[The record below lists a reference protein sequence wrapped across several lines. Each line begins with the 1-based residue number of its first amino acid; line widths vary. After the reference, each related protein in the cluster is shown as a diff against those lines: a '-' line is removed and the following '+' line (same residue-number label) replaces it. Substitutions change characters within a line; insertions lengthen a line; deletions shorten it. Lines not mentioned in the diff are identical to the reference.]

1 MNGMAGLASA
11 VYEKRNDGISKSKA
25 GSRDAKSLFMDKMSH
40 EFRTP
45 LNAIIGI
52 SSLLQLEESLN
63 SEQRD
68 LIDLIRSSGEEM
80 LTKVENILDFSW
92 IESGNA
98 ALESRPFDLNDC
110 ITSVLRIFSHMASAK
125 GLNLSC
131 RIDESIPATVIGDSR
146 RLEQILKNLLDN
158 AIKFTTEG
166 EVAIHV
172 SADGSGLIHFSV
184 SDTGIG
190 IPFDCRDRLFKS
202 FSQVD
207 DSLTRRHQG
216 IGLGLAT
223 SRRLVELMGGEI
235 WAESQEGRGSTFHF
249 TINSAG
255 VCDQCLLSAM
265 MPPMHEDNVF
275 LPNLGRI

>member
-11 VYEKRNDGISKSKA
+11 MYEKRNDGLSMSLA
-25 GSRDAKSLFMDKMSH
+25 GSRDAKSLFMDKMNH

-63 SEQRD
+63 PEQRD

-98 ALESRPFDLNDC
+98 ALESLPFDLKDC
-110 ITSVLRIFSHMASAK
+110 IKSVLRIFSHVASAK
-125 GLNLSC
+125 GLILSC
-131 RIDESIPATVIGDSR
+131 SIDESIPAAVTGDRR
-146 RLEQILKNLLDN
+146 RLEQILKNLLEN
-158 AIKFTTEG
+158 AIKFTEVG

-172 SADGSGLIHFSV
+172 SADGGGLIHFSV
-184 SDTGIG
+184 RDTGIG
-190 IPFDCRDRLFKS
+190 IPLDRRDCLFKS

-207 DSLTRRHQG
+207 DSLTRRHHG

-223 SRRLVELMGGEI
+223 SRKLVELMGGEI

-255 VCDQCLLSAM
+255 VCDRCLLSAM
-265 MPPMHEDNVF
+265 ASPMHEDNVF
-275 LPNLGRI
+275 FPHIGRI